1 MDANTL
7 ITKDGNSN
15 QCRIWNDTIKTW
27 LEKGSVTTTI
37 LNSNNN

>member
-1 MDANTL
+1 MDANIL

-15 QCRIWNDTIKTW
+15 RCRIWKDTIKTW
-27 LEKGSVTTTI
+27 LEKGSLTTTV